1 MKTCVEYTNSNNQIK
16 LKTNMLESRLWYYS
30 NAYILIQGTI
40 TAGREGTNEA
50 AVFTDR
56 EDKKLIFG
64 ICALCTD

>member
-1 MKTCVEYTNSNNQIK
+1 MEHTNSNNQIK
-16 LKTNMLESRLWYYS
+16 LKTNMLESRLWDYS

-50 AVFTDR
+50 AIFTYR
-56 EDKKLIFG
+56 EDRKLIFG